1 MKRFY
6 LITIL
11 LFSQLVYSQ
20 EIIPEKPDYKK
31 IEKEIKNKKSAYY
44 YPVLMQRFREADS
57 SFTLEEKRHLYYG
70 YTFQPGYSPY
80 KINPYQDSIQA
91 VIQKDTLIESDYPV
105 LLRFADSLLVDDP
118 FNLRALN
125 VKLFVFD
132 HYSDMHNFFLTIQRM
147 NAIFDAILSSGD
159 GTSKKTA
166 LYVIAVSHEYEV
178 LGLIGFEFGGQQS
191 LIEHYDYLTVKENQY
206 TIDGL
211 YFDVSPCLKH
221 LDLMFK

>member
-20 EIIPEKPDYKK
+20 EFIPEKPDYKK
-31 IEKEIKNKKSAYY
+31 IGKEIKNKKSVYY
-44 YPVLMQRFREADS
+44 YPVLMQRFLEADS
-57 SFTLEEKRHLYYG
+57 SFTLEEKRHLYFG

-80 KINPYQDSIQA
+80 AIKPYQDSIRA
-91 VIQKDTLIESDYPV
+91 VNQKDTLMESDYRM
-105 LLRFADSLLVDDP
+105 LLGFADSLLVDDP

-125 VKLFVFD
+125 VKLFVYD
-132 HYSDMHNFFLTIQRM
+132 HGADMHSFFLTIQRM

-166 LYVIAVSHEYEV
+166 FYVIAVSHEYDV
-178 LGLIGFEFGGQQS
+178 LDFIGFDFGGQQS

-206 TIDGL
+206 GIDGL
-211 YFDVSPCLKH
+211 FFDISPCLKH